1 MNCTTSEMLSALLMV
16 WVECVLFQ
24 KKKKSRTTPRN
35 NLITAARI
43 KCKTPKF

>member
-24 KKKKSRTTPRN
+24 KKKNPELHQGT
-35 NLITAARI
+35 I
-43 KCKTPKF
+43 